1 MRCKQDPK
9 KSPQKG
15 LGLPIAEGEE
25 LDIKAPAVRGPGG
38 RSPYCSGPPTRS
50 WALTKRAVWVET
62 EAGQTVPPE
71 VSISRTF
78 PLTRRGPERQQPL
91 SRAALKQLSRNQPL
105 DMEGA
110 GEATTPLPRRI

>member
-78 PLTRRGPERQQPL
+78 PCVFTRHKASGGLGRRGGPFAGRTLPPEQNTGP
-91 SRAALKQLSRNQPL
+91 KH
-105 DMEGA
+105 DIG
-110 GEATTPLPRRI
+110 